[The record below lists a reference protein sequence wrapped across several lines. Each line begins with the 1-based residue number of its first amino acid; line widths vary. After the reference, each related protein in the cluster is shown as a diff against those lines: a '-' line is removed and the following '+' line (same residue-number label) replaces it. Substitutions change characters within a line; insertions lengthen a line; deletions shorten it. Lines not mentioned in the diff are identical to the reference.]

1 MTDECI
7 TRTFSALSYGNGTTS
22 NNINADSIDAQGE
35 ASSSSAGVGG
45 AASATASAA
54 AANVA
59 TTVNKYVARMPVDRY
74 AREYNMN
81 HKHRGLALI
90 FNHEYFDIPSLKAR
104 TGTNVDSEELRKALK
119 RLDFEVSVHKDCKLR
134 DILKHIE
141 KAASMDHSDNDCIAI
156 AILSHGEHGYIYAKD
171 VQYKLDNIWHY
182 FTSHIC
188 PTLAGKPKLFFI
200 QACQGDRL
208 DPGVMLEKGT
218 TETDG
223 ESSTSYKIPIHA
235 DFLFSYS
242 TIPGYYSWRN
252 TTNGSWYMQSLIHE
266 LNENGK
272 KYNILT
278 LLTFVSQ
285 RVAVDFESN
294 VPSTPIMDRQKQIP
308 CVTSMLTRILRFT
321 DKPLSSKAG

>member
-1 MTDECI
+1 
-7 TRTFSALSYGNGTTS
+7 
-22 NNINADSIDAQGE
+22 
-35 ASSSSAGVGG
+35 
-45 AASATASAA
+45 
-54 AANVA
+54 
-59 TTVNKYVARMPVDRY
+59 MPVERN

-90 FNHEYFDIPSLKAR
+90 FNHEFFDIPSLKAR
-104 TGTNVDSEELRKALK
+104 AGTNVDCEELRKALK
-119 RLDFEVSVHKDCKLR
+119 RLDFDVSVHKDCKLR

-141 KAASMDHSDNDCIAI
+141 KAASVDHSDNDCIAI
-156 AILSHGEHGYIYAKD
+156 VILSHGEHGYIYAKD

-182 FTSHIC
+182 FTAHIC

-208 DPGVMLEKGT
+208 DSGIMLDKNV

-223 ESSTSYKIPIHA
+223 ESSMSYKIPIHA

-242 TIPGYYSWRN
+242 TIPGEKLLYPNLGHIFITNFRLAGYYSWRN
-252 TTNGSWYMQSLIHE
+252 TTNGSWYIQSLIQE
-266 LNENGK
+266 LNANGK

-294 VPSTPIMDRQKQIP
+294 VPSTPMMDRQKQIP

-321 DKPLSSKAG
+321 DKPSSSKAG